1 MPRRAIRTLI
11 VDDNPDFLRVACE
24 WLDGEV
30 GVAVVGTAESG
41 SSAIRAVHE
50 LGPELVLMDVAMPGM
65 DGIEATRRIK
75 ELPNPPSVVLVTL
88 YDTSAIRASALDA
101 GADAV
106 FSKREFGESIA
117 AILRTLGD
125 ESGTPCSA

>member
-1 MPRRAIRTLI
+1 MLRRAIRTLI

-24 WLDGEV
+24 WLAGEV
-30 GVAVVGTAESG
+30 GVAVIGTAESG

-50 LGPELVLMDVAMPGM
+50 LKPELVLMDVAMPGM

-75 ELPNPPSVVLVTL
+75 DLPHPPCVVLVTL
-88 YDTSAIRASALDA
+88 YDSSAIRAAAMDA

-106 FSKREFGESIA
+106 FSKREFGESIG
-117 AILRTLGD
+117 AILRALG
-125 ESGTPCSA
+125 ESGSSRSA